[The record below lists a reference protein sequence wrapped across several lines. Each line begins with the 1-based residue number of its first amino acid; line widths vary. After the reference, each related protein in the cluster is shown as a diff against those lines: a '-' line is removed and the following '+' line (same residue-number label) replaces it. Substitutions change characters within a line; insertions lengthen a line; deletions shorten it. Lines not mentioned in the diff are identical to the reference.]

1 MIKHIVTFKLTGTP
15 AERKEVANK
24 FKDAL
29 MALPLTIDVLKSI
42 EVGINENPSE
52 SWDIVLTAVVERNV
66 SQKEL
71 AAKIGKSFS
80 TVNAYCA
87 NRQQPTLETLDL
99 IAKVLNVP
107 MRTLVKED

>member
-1 MIKHIVTFKLTGTP
+1 MRYYAIFC
-15 AERKEVANK
+15 RKIIIFACNK
-24 FKDAL
+24 FIKELYMESRLNRIKVAL
-29 MALPLTIDVLKSI
+29 
-42 EVGINENPSE
+42 
-52 SWDIVLTAVVERNV
+52 VERNV

>member
-1 MIKHIVTFKLTGTP
+1 MESKLNRIK
-15 AERKEVANK
+15 VA
-24 FKDAL
+24 L
-29 MALPLTIDVLKSI
+29 
-42 EVGINENPSE
+42 
-52 SWDIVLTAVVERNV
+52 VERNV

-87 NRQQPTLETLDL
+87 NRQQPTLETLNL
-99 IAKVLNVP
+99 IAKTLNVP